1 MLCAEV
7 QVVFQKQKDDF
18 AKSDRAQM
26 FSRNDPS
33 APVPVEVLQEDKKEQ
48 IAKKPYQ
55 FLLVSRLREYLA
67 IEFNVQA
74 PFPIDPERIYD
85 DFGAP
90 SYFCVTMSVAP
101 EHLPPK
107 CDGLSSLVAYRLHV
121 ERLLSL
127 PTNLRL

>member
-1 MLCAEV
+1 M
-7 QVVFQKQKDDF
+7 VFQKQRDDF
-18 AKSDRAQM
+18 VKSDRAQM

-67 IEFNVQA
+67 IEFSIQA

-85 DFGAP
+85 DFGAL
-90 SYFCVTMSVAP
+90 SYFAS
-101 EHLPPK
+101 
-107 CDGLSSLVAYRLHV
+107 
-121 ERLLSL
+121 
-127 PTNLRL
+127 